1 MAPTAER
8 TRFYADLAREI
19 LQHYPRGPVALA
31 VTGPD
36 AGITRRVADSL
47 GEAIASAGRGVARQD
62 ARGDEPDALRTQLA
76 AFRSS
81 GGDVLVVDGPQ
92 LLRPA
97 LRGSWNASVW
107 LENGPV
113 LEGAAL
119 ESERAYVR
127 DGDPRSAASAVLSV
141 ADPDLP
147 VQVFSDSC

>member
-1 MAPTAER
+1 MIAAIDTTA
-8 TRFYADLAREI
+8 FYAALAQDL
-19 LQHYPRGPVALA
+19 LQHYPRGPVAIA

-36 AGITRRVADSL
+36 AGITGRVAD
-47 GEAIASAGRGVARQD
+47 AIADAIGVSGRAVTRAG
-62 ARGDEPDALRTQLA
+62 ARGDQPDAARERLA
-76 AFRSS
+76 AFRSN

-113 LEGAAL
+113 LQGEAL
-119 ESERAYVR
+119 DSERAYVR
-127 DGDPRSAASAVLSV
+127 DGDPRGAASVVLSV